1 MRAKHV
7 RSRRSR
13 GSPKSGPLARFD
25 PVGWPVIALLALAFA
40 FGGGGSRYGLLN
52 LVPQLFALGLLVYFV
67 ADATSH
73 WRARPAVFK
82 ALVLATIA
90 LPFVQLLPLPPSIWQ
105 ALPGGDL
112 SLAARELAGADD
124 RWFPISLDPQR
135 TLIALAALV
144 PPLALVCLL
153 PARQGAAQMALRII
167 VAIGLANFLAGIF
180 QVLSG
185 QNFLL
190 PYPIWEKGRMYGFFA
205 SHNTCGL
212 FFVISLCALFGIHSD
227 NVATKTRDVAIVAV
241 IAAILVLG
249 TILTQSRS
257 STALLLLP
265 LGAFAMRYVLER
277 RRAGKPVNWPA
288 FGVAAVV
295 VIGLVA
301 LALTNER
308 ILGTFVRFEDLDDQR
323 PETWEDSL
331 AALTA
336 FLPIGAG
343 IGSFDE
349 VFQNFESL
357 EHVTRTYARR
367 AHNDYLE
374 IGIEAGLIGYAL
386 VAGWVLWAGA
396 AWLKGRRCEEF
407 REVDAAGLAL
417 LSIAAQSVLD
427 YPLRNQAVLC
437 LAAVFV
443 AMLAARATRLR
454 DGVIEKD

>member
-7 RSRRSR
+7 RSRRGR
-13 GSPKSGPLARFD
+13 GSRKSGLLARFD
-25 PVGWPVIALLALAFA
+25 LVGWPAIALLSLALVL
-40 FGGGGSRYGLLN
+40 GGGGSRYGLLN
-52 LVPQLFALGLLVYFV
+52 LLPQLFALGLMVFFV
-67 ADATSH
+67 SEAASR
-73 WRARPAVFK
+73 WKARPVALK
-82 ALVLATIA
+82 LLVLATLA
-90 LPFVQLLPLPPSIWQ
+90 LPLLQLVPLPPAAWQ
-105 ALPGGDL
+105 ALPGGEL
-112 SLAARELAGADD
+112 SYAARELAGVEE

-135 TLIALAALV
+135 TLIAFAALV
-144 PPLALVCLL
+144 PPLALLCLL
-153 PARQGAAQMALRII
+153 PAKQGAAQLALRII
-167 VAIGLANFLAGIF
+167 VALGLANFLVGIF

-190 PYPIWEKGRMYGFFA
+190 PYPIWEKGRLYGFFA
-205 SHNTCGL
+205 SHNTSGL
-212 FFVISLCALFGIHSD
+212 FFVTSLCALFGVSSD
-227 NVATKTRDVAIVAV
+227 NAATKTRDTAIVAV
-241 IAAILVLG
+241 VASILVLG

-265 LGAFAMRYVLER
+265 LGAFALRYVMER

-288 FGVAAVV
+288 IGVAAVV
-295 VIGLVA
+295 VLGLVA

-331 AALTA
+331 AALAA

-386 VAGWVLWAGA
+386 VAGWVLWAGI

-407 REVDAAGLAL
+407 NEVDAAGLAL